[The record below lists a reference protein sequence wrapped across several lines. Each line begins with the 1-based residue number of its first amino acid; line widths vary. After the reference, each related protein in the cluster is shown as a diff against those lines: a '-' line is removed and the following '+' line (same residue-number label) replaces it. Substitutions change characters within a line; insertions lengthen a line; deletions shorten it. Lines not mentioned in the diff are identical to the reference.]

1 MSNVNN
7 TIRRSE
13 MKVST
18 VIEAGSVESFYM
30 SGWSDNELEMQVSG
44 GTVKVNLPENVI
56 KNLHKRL
63 GEKLTDLAEKR
74 LQEAK
79 EAVEE
84 ENE

>member
-1 MSNVNN
+1 
-7 TIRRSE
+7 

-30 SGWSDNELEMQVSG
+30 SSWSDNELEMQVSG

-56 KNLHKRL
+56 KNLHTRL
-63 GEKLTDLAEKR
+63 GERLTHMAEKR
-74 LQEAK
+74 LEEAR
-79 EAVEE
+79 ESVEE

>member
-1 MSNVNN
+1 
-7 TIRRSE
+7 

-30 SGWSDNELEMQVSG
+30 SSWSDNELEMQVSG

-56 KNLHKRL
+56 KNLHKML
-63 GEKLTDLAEKR
+63 GERLTDLAQER
-74 LQEAK
+74 LKEAK

>member
-1 MSNVNN
+1 
-7 TIRRSE
+7 

-18 VIEAGSVESFYM
+18 VIEAGSVQSFYM
-30 SGWSDNELEMQVSG
+30 SSWSDNELELLVSG

-56 KNLHKRL
+56 KNLHTRL
-63 GEKLTDLAEKR
+63 GERLTDLAEKR

>member
-1 MSNVNN
+1 
-7 TIRRSE
+7 

-30 SGWSDNELEMQVSG
+30 SSWSDNELEMQVSG

-63 GEKLTDLAEKR
+63 GEGLTDLAEKR

>member
-1 MSNVNN
+1 
-7 TIRRSE
+7 

-18 VIEAGSVESFYM
+18 VIEAGSVKSFYM
-30 SGWSDNELEMQVSG
+30 SSWSDNELEMQVSG

-63 GEKLTDLAEKR
+63 SERLTDLAEKR

-84 ENE
+84 TIEEENE

>member
-7 TIRRSE
+7 TTRRSE

-30 SGWSDNELEMQVSG
+30 SSWSDNELEMQVSG

-56 KNLHKRL
+56 KNLHNRL
-63 GEKLTDLAEKR
+63 GERLTDLAEKR

>member
-1 MSNVNN
+1 
-7 TIRRSE
+7 

-30 SGWSDNELEMQVSG
+30 SSWSDNELEMQVSG

-56 KNLHKRL
+56 KNLHNRL
-63 GEKLTDLAEKR
+63 GERLTDLAEKR

-79 EAVEE
+79 EAVGE

>member
-1 MSNVNN
+1 
-7 TIRRSE
+7 

-18 VIEAGSVESFYM
+18 VIEAGSVQSFYM
-30 SGWSDNELEMQVSG
+30 SSWSDNELEMQVSG
-44 GTVKVNLPENVI
+44 GTVKVNLPENI
-56 KNLHKRL
+56 INNLHKRL
-63 GEKLTDLAEKR
+63 GERLADLAEKR

>member
-7 TIRRSE
+7 TTRRSE

-18 VIEAGSVESFYM
+18 VIEAGSVQSFYM
-30 SGWSDNELEMQVSG
+30 SSWSDNELEMQVSG

-63 GEKLTDLAEKR
+63 GERLSDLAEAR

>member
-7 TIRRSE
+7 TTRRSE

-30 SGWSDNELEMQVSG
+30 SSWSDNELEMQVSG

-56 KNLHKRL
+56 KNLHNRL
-63 GEKLTDLAEKR
+63 GERLTDLAEKR

-79 EAVEE
+79 EAVGE

>member
-7 TIRRSE
+7 TTRRSE

-30 SGWSDNELEMQVSG
+30 SSWSDNELEMQVSG

-56 KNLHKRL
+56 KNLHNRL
-63 GEKLTDLAEKR
+63 GERLTDLAEKR
-74 LQEAK
+74 IKEAK
-79 EAVEE
+79 ETVEE

>member
-1 MSNVNN
+1 
-7 TIRRSE
+7 

-30 SGWSDNELEMQVSG
+30 SSWSDNELEMQVSG

-56 KNLHKRL
+56 KNLHKWI
-63 GEKLTDLAEKR
+63 GEKLTGLAEKR
-74 LQEAK
+74 LEEAK
-79 EAVEE
+79 ETVED

>member
-1 MSNVNN
+1 
-7 TIRRSE
+7 

-30 SGWSDNELEMQVSG
+30 SSWSDNELEMQVSG
-44 GTVKVNLPENVI
+44 GTIKVNLPENVI
-56 KNLHKRL
+56 KNLHTRL
-63 GEKLTDLAEKR
+63 GERLTDLAEKR

>member
-1 MSNVNN
+1 
-7 TIRRSE
+7 

-18 VIEAGSVESFYM
+18 VIEAGSVQSFYM
-30 SGWSDNELEMQVSG
+30 SSWGIGNELEMQVSG

-63 GEKLTDLAEKR
+63 GERLTDLAEKR
-74 LQEAK
+74 LEEAK
-79 EAVEE
+79 ETVEE